1 MHCFENNPFFFK
13 QIKMNDSVP
22 LSSETKQQ

>member
-22 LSSETKQQ
+22 LSSDTKQQ